1 MPTKINEARAHNRR
15 TFYRVAVIMM
25 LLTSLVAC
33 REHTPPSSPA
43 PAHADA
49 TVWIEKGKSI
59 QQAVFAVLSENLS
72 TAMAEGGVPAAVPY
86 CRLQALP
93 LTDSLARVH
102 GVTIRRATLQPRNP
116 ANQATESETDI
127 LAGFRREIL
136 AGREPVPVARREGEE
151 IAYYGP
157 IRIQALCLNCH
168 GVSGKELQPENEALI
183 RSLYPED
190 QATGYALGDLRGVWH
205 IRWKAE

>member
-1 MPTKINEARAHNRR
+1 MNGTLFRNPRLSRR
-15 TFYRVAVIMM
+15 MALWLP
-25 LLTSLVAC
+25 LLAFFAC
-33 REHTPPSSPA
+33 RETGEPSSPA
-43 PAHADA
+43 KAPPDA
-49 TVWIEKGKSI
+49 AAWVEKGKGI
-59 QQAVFAVLSENLS
+59 QQAVFAALSEKLS

-93 LTDSLARVH
+93 LTDSLANVH
-102 GVTIRRATLQPRNP
+102 GVTIRRATLQPRHP
-116 ANQATESETDI
+116 ANRATETETEI

-136 AGREPVPVARREGEE
+136 AGREPGPVARREGEE

-168 GVSGKELQPENEALI
+168 GVAGQELQPENEALI

-205 IRWKAE
+205 IRWKAD